1 MEKVERTC
9 PYCGKPMREG
19 RMHSDNRLC
28 WRPSNG
34 FGTLLRGSMP
44 EDGVPLP
51 GAFGYVRGQ
60 DAPAFYC
67 QGCGKILLD
76 VRN

>member
-1 MEKVERTC
+1 MATHERTC

-19 RMHSDNRLC
+19 HIYSSNRLC
-28 WRPSNG
+28 WRPSG
-34 FGTLLRGSMP
+34 SIPGLLRGSMP
-44 EDGVPLP
+44 EGSVPLP

-67 QGCGKILLD
+67 PDCGKLLMD
-76 VRN
+76 VGR